1 MLPNTEFISNSLKSH
16 ELDNF
21 RHYLFN
27 RNKSLSLIVWNNTNY
42 IKSLESIYQTLQN
55 TPNFSINIEENQNQ
69 SQNERKT
76 SGKTFN
82 CKLKL
87 SKNFPVS
94 ICKSKYFKITAKIDT
109 DSQIKLDKED
119 QVKVTAKLFTHDSDP
134 TDISKTSM
142 GKSLLK
148 GNTCAVLAYDIVEE
162 KHLVHFKLQIREVSS
177 HFVGGLFSLV
187 LDPEKSMEGKG
198 IFIQPLV
205 IDNIRVKA
213 KEHLTEKFRD

>member
-1 MLPNTEFISNSLKSH
+1 MLPNIDFISNSLKSH
-16 ELDNF
+16 ELENF
-21 RHYLFN
+21 RNYLFN

-42 IKSLESIYQTLQN
+42 IKSLEYIYQALQN
-55 TPNFSINIEENQNQ
+55 TRNFSMNIEENKNP
-69 SQNERKT
+69 SLNETKN
-76 SGKTFN
+76 SAKAFN

-87 SKNFPVS
+87 SKSFPVS
-94 ICKSKYFKITAKIDT
+94 ICKSKYFKITAKVDA
-109 DSQIKLDKED
+109 DSQIKLYKDD
-119 QVKVTAKLFTHDSDP
+119 QVKITAKLFTHDSDP
-134 TDISKTSM
+134 TDISKTST

-187 LDPEKSMEGKG
+187 LEPEKTMEVKG

-213 KEHLTEKFRD
+213 KQHLTEKLRD